1 MSVFHLKYRPLKLVD
16 LDSSVAVKGLTNILS
31 AKEIPQALLFAGPKG
46 AGKTSAARIVARSL
60 NCLKPDGVDPCGD
73 CDNCR
78 EIISGNSLDVIEI
91 DAASN
96 RGIDEARSL
105 KDKAYLSPAKLR
117 KKVFVIDEV
126 HMMTKDAFNAL
137 LKLLEEP
144 PKQTVFI
151 LCTTDEAKIPE
162 TVLSRL
168 VKVPFEK
175 GEKSEMVKSLQR
187 VIDGEKIKVSEQTLD
202 KIVSNCDR
210 SFRNLH
216 KLFNEIFL
224 ETGVKMD
231 DDKVEQFLSKRLG
244 EYSPSLFETDLKQNS
259 LTTILQNL
267 EKMADGGVDFKS
279 FRERMIGYFQSRL
292 LQECGVGQ
300 SLKEGL
306 DVGRLEKL
314 LQLLIGAG
322 KMETESYIPQLPL
335 QLVVVEFLNVK
346 SGSGSG
352 KIMAE
357 VDNTSANRTVKVVAE
372 AQGKFVEV
380 TTDKKSESLNIKVGF
395 GVDKVVEEWGK
406 VLQAVKPYN
415 HSVEAFL
422 RAVRPNKISGNR
434 LVCDVFYP
442 FHKDKLEEQKN
453 RQIVEKGLRDVFGV
467 DLEFECVLASSKREP
482 IVVQNDTPEE
492 VVAPTVSQSGDEMYD
507 VAKQIFG

>member
-1 MSVFHLKYRPLKLVD
+1 MSVFHLKYRPLKLSD
-16 LDSSVAVKGLTNILS
+16 LDSSTVVKGLVNILS

-60 NCLKPDGVDPCGD
+60 NCQSPEGVDPCGK
-73 CDNCR
+73 CDNCK
-78 EIISGNSLDVIEI
+78 EILSGNSLDVIEI

-105 KDKAYLSPAKLR
+105 KDKAYLSPARLK

-151 LCTTDEAKIPE
+151 LCTTDEIKIPE

-175 GEKSEMVKSLQR
+175 GEKMEMVKSLGR
-187 VIDGEKIKVSEQTLD
+187 VIEGEKIKVSESSLE
-202 KIVSNCDR
+202 KIVSSCDR

-224 ETGVKMD
+224 ETGVEMN
-231 DDKVEQFLSKRLG
+231 DDKVDQFLSKRLG
-244 EYSPSLFETDLKQNS
+244 EYTPSLFENDLVNNK
-259 LTTILQNL
+259 LTEILGKM
-267 EKMADGGVDFKS
+267 EKMADNGVDFRGY
-279 FRERMIGYFQSRL
+279 RERLIGYFQSRML
-292 LQECGVGQ
+292 EECGFGKSNTQ
-300 SLKEGL
+300 GL
-306 DVGRLEKL
+306 GIGGIEKL

-322 KMETESYIPQLPL
+322 KVEPESFIPQLSL
-335 QLVVVEFLNVK
+335 QLVVVDFIGNK
-346 SGSGSG
+346 SGHGEGEKVSKVESVGG
-352 KIMAE
+352 EK
-357 VDNTSANRTVKVVAE
+357 VVKVVAE
-372 AQGKFVEV
+372 AKV
-380 TTDKKSESLNIKVGF
+380 SEDEKPVAQKNIINVKLDF
-395 GVDKVVEEWGK
+395 GIDRVVDEWGK
-406 VLQAVKPYN
+406 VLLAIKPYN

-422 RAVRPNKISGNR
+422 RAVRPSKISGNR

-453 RQIVEKGLRDVFGV
+453 RQIVERGLKDVFGV
-467 DLEFECVLASSKREP
+467 DLEFECVLAKSKVEP
-482 IVVQNDTPEE
+482 IIVQNDTPEE
-492 VVAPTVSQSGDEMYD
+492 VVTPAVASPSSDEMYD